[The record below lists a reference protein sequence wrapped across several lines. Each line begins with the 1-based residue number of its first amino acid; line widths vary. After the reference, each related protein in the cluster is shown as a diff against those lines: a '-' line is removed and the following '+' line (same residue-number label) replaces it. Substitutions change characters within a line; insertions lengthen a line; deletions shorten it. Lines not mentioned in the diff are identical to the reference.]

1 MADHPAPP
9 SDGPT
14 QLPDWLGPLPDAEQQ
29 RATDTWAIHDQG
41 IPSLALMERAG
52 AGLADVVQARVPD
65 GRVVVVVGKGNNG
78 GDGLVTARLLR
89 DAGREVDVQ
98 LLAAG
103 EELRGDA
110 RANFDRLTDPAPRR
124 FDATALSGAAAV

>member
-1 MADHPAPP
+1 MTDDPAPP
-9 SDGPT
+9 PT
-14 QLPDWLGPLPDAEQQ
+14 AAATLPDWLQPLPDAAPQ
-29 RATDTWAIHDQG
+29 RAVDSWALEDRG
-41 IPSLALMERAG
+41 MPSRRLMERAG
-52 AGLADVVQARVPD
+52 AGLADLVQARVPD

-89 DAGREVDVQ
+89 DAGRDGDVL

-110 RANFDRLTDPAPRR
+110 RANFDRLAGPAPRR
-124 FDATALSGAAAV
+124 FDATALL